1 MKHTILALTALV
13 TTTGSAYAVALDR
26 SGQRINALFET
37 GNHVELSF
45 GYTTPTVTG
54 NALPAAGGAATG
66 NVGDDFLI
74 FSGAIKVDLNDKWS
88 FALIGDEPFGSDVFY
103 DGDPALTVLGGTGA
117 TVDSFALT
125 ALARYKFNDRIS
137 VHGGLRYQEVQ
148 ATVTTAGFAFNGAD
162 PATGLPV
169 GPGVQA
175 GINGYRGEFQA
186 DGDIGYVIGASYEI
200 PDIALR
206 VSLTYN
212 SSTTHELNT
221 IETLRGIPASLVT
234 GGLLGDES
242 TTEVATPE
250 SLNLAFQTGI
260 AANTLLFGSV
270 RYARYAL
277 TDVSPAL
284 FTGVLTGSP
293 LTDLEDGFDVEIG
306 VGRRFSD
313 KWSGQV
319 SVGFSTVG
327 DDNIVSPLGPNNG
340 SQFISVG
347 GRYNVTDSF
356 AISGGVRYT
365 VLGDAFSAPGG
376 TPAASFEDNSAI
388 SAGIRFAY
396 KF

>member
-1 MKHTILALTALV
+1 MKHAVLALTALV
-13 TTTGSAYAVALDR
+13 STTSSAYAVALDR

-45 GYTTPTVTG
+45 AYTTPTVSGDT
-54 NALPAAGGAATG
+54 LAAFGGAATG
-66 NVGDDFLI
+66 NVADDFLI

-88 FALIGDEPFGSDVFY
+88 FALIGDEPFGSDILY
-103 DGDPALTVLGGTGA
+103 DGDPAFTILGGTGA
-117 TVDSFALT
+117 IVDSFALT

-148 ATVTTAGFAFNGAD
+148 ATVTTAGFAFNG
-162 PATGLPV
+162 GLP
-169 GPGVQA
+169 PGTQEGV
-175 GINGYRGEFQA
+175 NGYRGEFQA

-212 SSTTHELNT
+212 SSTTHDLPT
-221 IETLRGIPASLVT
+221 VETLRGLPASLVS
-234 GGLLGDES
+234 GGLLADES
-242 TTEVATPE
+242 ITEVATPE

-260 AANTLLFGSV
+260 AADTLLFGSV
-270 RYARYAL
+270 RYARYSL
-277 TDVSPAL
+277 TDVSSAL
-284 FTGVLTGSP
+284 FSGVLTGSP

-306 VGRRFSD
+306 VGRRFSE

-319 SVGFSTVG
+319 SIGFSTVG
-327 DDNIVSPLGPNNG
+327 DDNIISPLGPNNG
-340 SQFISVG
+340 SQFVSIG
-347 GRYNVTDSF
+347 GRYNVTESF

-376 TPAASFEDNSAI
+376 NPVATFEDNSAI
-388 SAGIRFAY
+388 SAGLRFAY